1 MDNLQK
7 DKLQEEQQK
16 SFFERMGELLNTPL
30 PGTTRSTTPLETTET
45 STSIDD
51 DSLLARVKNILNTPL
66 PGSEA
71 LDKKLAEAT
80 LPEITDADVQENWWE
95 TDWKAFKAHQE
106 QDRKGLNGKQ
116 RQDQTSFAEYQEQER
131 FQFEMY
137 QAQEFDLFQQQQQ
150 AKLNWIQEQ
159 QLAQAAGV
167 QVTGMIPPAP
177 PAAPLP
183 PEMPIPPWMN
193 S

>member
-1 MDNLQK
+1 M
-7 DKLQEEQQK
+7 EEQQK

-30 PGTTRSTTPLETTET
+30 PGTTKTNNYSTTVDDSGTVDGTN
-45 STSIDD
+45 SAD
-51 DSLLARVKNILNTPL
+51 DSLLARIKDILNTPL
-66 PGSEA
+66 PGSDA
-71 LDKKLAEAT
+71 LDKKLAEAM

-95 TDWKAFKAHQE
+95 TDWEAFKAHQE
-106 QDRKGLNGKQ
+106 QDRKGLNVKQ
-116 RQDQTSFAEYQEQER
+116 RQDQTGFAGYQEQER

-167 QVTGMIPPAP
+167 KVSGMIPPAP
-177 PAAPLP
+177 PVAPLA
-183 PEMPIPPWMN
+183 PEMPTPPWMN